1 MQEPLARLRG
11 SRGVRACGAAHAQN
25 YPVKIVRFVVTYP
38 AGGSSDAMARII
50 GAPLTEMW
58 GQQVIVD
65 SRPGA
70 AGAIGMEYAAKQPA
84 DGYTFLLGNF
94 GPVVANPLLQ
104 KVNYDARKDFVP
116 VTQITS
122 AANIL
127 VVPNA
132 MPVKSVKQLVAL
144 CKARPNELVFAH
156 QRSRQHVASRGRD
169 VQAHRRTSKIEAVAY
184 KGGVQSIADLMG
196 GHIPMMFSDAQ
207 PVMANIKSGKLRA
220 LAVTSE
226 KRTPFTPQLPTLA
239 EEGITGFA
247 AANWWG
253 ILFPAG
259 VPRPIIDK
267 VANDFQK
274 VLARQDVKDKM
285 GEFGIET
292 VWTGT
297 PEQFGSFME
306 NERARW
312 GKLIKEANHPDR
324 LSLNCVRSTK
334 TMSHTPW
341 PSFSPRCSNL
351 VSGR

>member
-1 MQEPLARLRG
+1 MKHARAWLACAAAAA
-11 SRGVRACGAAHAQN
+11 ACASTAHAQN
-25 YPVKIVRFVVTYP
+25 YPVKVVKFVVTYP

-104 KVNYDARKDFVP
+104 KVNYDAQKDFVP
-116 VTQITS
+116 VSQITS

-132 MPVKSVKQLVAL
+132 LPVRSVKQLVAL
-144 CKARPNELVFAH
+144 CRARPNELVYA
-156 QRSRQHVASRGRD
+156 
-169 VQAHRRTSKIEAVAY
+169 TSGPGSMSHLAGEMFKRITNVKIEAVAY

-239 EEGITGFA
+239 EEGVTGFA

-253 ILFPAG
+253 ILFPTG

-267 VANDFQK
+267 VAADLAK

-285 GEFGIET
+285 GELGIET
-292 VWTGT
+292 VWST
-297 PEQFGSFME
+297 PEQFGRFMAT
-306 NERARW
+306 ERARW
-312 GKLIKEANHPDR
+312 GKLIREANI
-324 LSLNCVRSTK
+324 K
-334 TMSHTPW
+334 IE
-341 PSFSPRCSNL
+341 
-351 VSGR
+351 

>member
-1 MQEPLARLRG
+1 MKHARTRLACAVAAAAMVC
-11 SRGVRACGAAHAQN
+11 GVAQAQT
-25 YPVKIVRFVVTYP
+25 YPTKLVRFVVTYP

-50 GAPLTEMW
+50 GAPLGEMW

-70 AGAIGMEYAAKQPA
+70 AGAIGMDFAAKQAP

-94 GPVVANPLLQ
+94 GPVVANPLLT
-104 KVNYDARKDFVP
+104 KVNYNPAKDFVP
-116 VTQITS
+116 VSQITS

-127 VVPNA
+127 VVPIA

-144 CKARPNELVFAH
+144 CKARPGELVFA
-156 QRSRQHVASRGRD
+156 
-169 VQAHRRTSKIEAVAY
+169 TSGPGSMSHLAGEMFKRITNTKIDAVAY

-196 GHIPMMFSDAQ
+196 GHVPMMFSDAQ
-207 PVMANIKSGKLRA
+207 PVMANIRGGKLRA

-239 EEGITGFA
+239 EEGVTGFA

-253 ILFPAG
+253 ILFPTG
-259 VPRPIIDK
+259 VPKPIIDK
-267 VANDFQK
+267 VAGDLQK

-292 VWTGT
+292 VWTS
-297 PEQFGSFME
+297 PEQFGRFME

-312 GKLIKEANHPDR
+312 GKLIKEANI
-324 LSLNCVRSTK
+324 K
-334 TMSHTPW
+334 IE
-341 PSFSPRCSNL
+341 
-351 VSGR
+351 

>member
-1 MQEPLARLRG
+1 VKQRRAWLVCAAAAALSG
-11 SRGVRACGAAHAQN
+11 GVAHAQN
-25 YPVKIVRFVVTYP
+25 YPVKVVRFVVTYP

-104 KVNYDARKDFVP
+104 KVNYDPRRDFVP
-116 VTQITS
+116 VSQITS

-132 MPVKSVKQLVAL
+132 MPVRNVKQLVAL
-144 CKARPNELVFAH
+144 CKARPNELVFA
-156 QRSRQHVASRGRD
+156 
-169 VQAHRRTSKIEAVAY
+169 TSGPGSMSHLAGEMFKRITNVKIEAVAY

-253 ILFPAG
+253 ILFPTG
-259 VPRPIIDK
+259 VQRPIIDK
-267 VANDFQK
+267 VAADLQK

-292 VWTGT
+292 VWSS
-297 PEQFGSFME
+297 PEQFGRYMDS
-306 NERARW
+306 ERARW
-312 GKLIKEANHPDR
+312 GKLIKEANIRID
-324 LSLNCVRSTK
+324 
-334 TMSHTPW
+334 
-341 PSFSPRCSNL
+341 
-351 VSGR
+351 

>member
-1 MQEPLARLRG
+1 VKHGSGWLA
-11 SRGVRACGAAHAQN
+11 VAAACVSFGAHAQN
-25 YPVKIVRFVVTYP
+25 YPVKFVKFVVTYP

-50 GAPLTEMW
+50 GAPLGDMW

-104 KVNYDARKDFVP
+104 KVNYNVQKEFVP
-116 VTQITS
+116 VCQITS

-127 VVPNA
+127 VVPIA

-144 CKARPNELVFAH
+144 AKARPNELVFATSGPGSMSH
-156 QRSRQHVASRGRD
+156 LAGEMFKRLAD
-169 VQAHRRTSKIEAVAY
+169 VKIEAVAY

-207 PVMANIKSGKLRA
+207 PVMANIRSGKLRA
-220 LAVTSE
+220 LAVTSD

-239 EEGITGFA
+239 EEGIKGFA

-267 VANDFQK
+267 VANDLQK
-274 VLARQDVKDKM
+274 VLVRQDVKEKM

-292 VWTGT
+292 VWSS
-297 PEQFGSFME
+297 PDQFGRFME
-306 NERARW
+306 HERARW
-312 GKLIKEANHPDR
+312 GKLIKEANIRID
-324 LSLNCVRSTK
+324 
-334 TMSHTPW
+334 
-341 PSFSPRCSNL
+341 
-351 VSGR
+351 